1 MFGRK
6 NKMRKACQADTTQ
19 EDEILDLTSYSDVI
33 MSDKLLDDIISQ
45 IQIRKDLKSMQSDK
59 SSTGPKTFNP
69 KKPGAKLPGKFL
81 VDGVMYQKCESNM
94 FGKNRT
100 VPVPAHGKHSL
111 SLKPDKV
118 VKGPDKWLKNGGLV
132 PDKNTTNATKQ
143 PHVRIEFD
151 DIADTPKVF
160 IDGVERENVQRINL
174 SWNKSDDGC
183 YQIEMIDDLNKPY
196 GIGQC
201 KSK

>member
-6 NKMRKACQADTTQ
+6 
-19 EDEILDLTSYSDVI
+19 
-33 MSDKLLDDIISQ
+33 DKYKSIEPDQPRSEAPTRSNS
-45 IQIRKDLKSMQSDK
+45 IQ
-59 SSTGPKTFNP
+59 P
-69 KKPGAKLPGKFL
+69 KKRG
-81 VDGVMYQKCESNM
+81 SNM
-94 FGKNRT
+94 FKNRT
-100 VPVPAHGKHSL
+100 APVPARGKHSL
-111 SLKPDKV
+111 SLKPNKV
-118 VKGPDKWLKNGGLV
+118 VKDPDNWFEHGGFVTFKNTA
-132 PDKNTTNATKQ
+132 NTTNQ

>member
-6 NKMRKACQADTTQ
+6 
-19 EDEILDLTSYSDVI
+19 
-33 MSDKLLDDIISQ
+33 DKYKSIEPDQPRSEAPTRPNS
-45 IQIRKDLKSMQSDK
+45 IQ
-59 SSTGPKTFNP
+59 P
-69 KKPGAKLPGKFL
+69 KK
-81 VDGVMYQKCESNM
+81 VI
-94 FGKNRT
+94 
-100 VPVPAHGKHSL
+100 
-111 SLKPDKV
+111 
-118 VKGPDKWLKNGGLV
+118 KGPDNWFEHGGFV
-132 PDKNTTNATKQ
+132 TDKNTANTTNQ
-143 PHVRIEFD
+143 PHIRIEFD